1 MLKLAA
7 VQAALTAS
15 VILASKG
22 RCKGK
27 RLAIKILS
35 SALLSCVTYCVFY
48 FLSFDS
54 FMVPVASG
62 QLCCLSA
69 DLIIGRKDSVFPS
82 FCLFLC
88 TDCAFVPLEMGG
100 KTGHGITA
108 YTLRFYFCSLC
119 LHFLPKEK
127 NLPTRRIFSRKEKT
141 LLLHRCCPKPVSY
154 PRSAYFDFAWKKY
167 FRRS

>member
-100 KTGHGITA
+100 KTRHGITA

-127 NLPTRRIFSRKEKT
+127 NLPTRRIFSRKRKNFIIT
-141 LLLHRCCPKPVSY
+141 PALSHACFLSPK
-154 PRSAYFDFAWKKY
+154 RLF
-167 FRRS
+167 